1 MSSSGFRQLLAD
13 EYLPWC
19 LGLGATFFVIGEI
32 GNLVHHIYLAA
43 LRPKDIEADDATAV
57 QESYRIP
64 HTGLFS
70 KVVCPLLFRAHCVA
84 RNCSDGAGNSR
95 LLGVSKHD

>member
-1 MSSSGFRQLLAD
+1 MV
-13 EYLPWC
+13 

-32 GNLVHHIYLAA
+32 GNLVYHIYLAA
-43 LRPKDIEADDATAV
+43 LRLRISKQMMPQQYKRVT
-57 QESYRIP
+57 ESPIRGCFRKLYAHI
-64 HTGLFS
+64 TFS
-70 KVVCPLLFRAHCVA
+70 SSLVA